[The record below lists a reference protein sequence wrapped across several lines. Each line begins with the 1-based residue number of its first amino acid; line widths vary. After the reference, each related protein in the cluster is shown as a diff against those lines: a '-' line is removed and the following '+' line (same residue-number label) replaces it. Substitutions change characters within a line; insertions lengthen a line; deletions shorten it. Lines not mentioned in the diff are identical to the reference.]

1 MTHRYAFAAV
11 DRTLR
16 DIRRTSTNDTGSN
29 PHHRLVYGDERCNW
43 CGSIISQF
51 TDSSIQEGKACLF
64 VQIPQALLERGSA
77 PLRLIAFLAQMK
89 FVPVHAIAELR
100 IKSLRK
106 ANPWG
111 IEIPV

>member
-1 MTHRYAFAAV
+1 MDPVYPQLKREKG
-11 DRTLR
+11 TLFR
-16 DIRRTSTNDTGSN
+16 WI
-29 PHHRLVYGDERCNW
+29 
-43 CGSIISQF
+43 
-51 TDSSIQEGKACLF
+51 TDVHPWCLF
-64 VQIPQALLERGSA
+64 WFLYLTRVEHLHIPQALLERGSA

-89 FVPVHAIAELR
+89 FVPVHAVAELR

>member
-1 MTHRYAFAAV
+1 MIDSSLVRTAV
-11 DRTLR
+11 FLSVIPKIKIEYSR
-16 DIRRTSTNDTGSN
+16 SSG
-29 PHHRLVYGDERCNW
+29 VYGDERCNW

-89 FVPVHAIAELR
+89 FVPVHAVAELR